1 MTPTDINEVLQLPKP
16 TIHRL
21 CQRLEAERFL
31 EKDLD
36 GRRYL
41 PGPRL
46 RTIAASTIGFSIY
59 TQARHAVLQRLSERI
74 GETCNITIPGNNGM
88 YYLDRVESRWPLR
101 IHFPIGA
108 AVPLHCT
115 ASGKL
120 YLSSLRNSQRRQ
132 LVCSMNLNQYAENT
146 ITDQDQLLNALAEIR
161 RSKIGTDNEE
171 LVDGMVA
178 IAVPIEDENDHLIAT
193 LAVHA
198 PTQRMSMQ
206 AAMEC
211 SGQLQEAAAQIRET
225 FMEKNM
231 ANGAANHQR

>member
-1 MTPTDINEVLQLPKP
+1 MTPTDINEILQLPKP

-46 RTIAASTIGFSIY
+46 REINSGVMGFTIF
-59 TQARHAVLQRLSERI
+59 TQARHTVLQRLSEQI
-74 GETCNITIPGNNGM
+74 GETCNITIPVDGGM
-88 YYLDRVESRWPLR
+88 HYLDRVETRWPLR
-101 IHFPIGA
+101 VHFPVGA
-108 AVPLHCT
+108 IVPLHCT

-120 YLSSLRNSQRRQ
+120 YLSCLPKSQRYQ
-132 LVCSMNLNQYAENT
+132 LVRSMTLSKYAENT
-146 ITDQDQLLNALAEIR
+146 QTDQDQLLAALAEIR
-161 RSKIGTDNEE
+161 RTRIGTDNEE

-178 IAVPIEDENDHLIAT
+178 IAVPIEDENDRLIAT

-198 PTQRMSMQ
+198 PTQRMSMDD
-206 AAMEC
+206 ALRHA
-211 SGQLQEAAAQIRET
+211 GQLQEAAGAIREV
-225 FMEKNM
+225 FLGRIPSRNIS
-231 ANGAANHQR
+231 HQ